1 MVIYSKSYVRWHPQ
15 IALPHSREQAIV
27 RPSLLQP
34 LRPVSIS
41 RRSAAGSAIPHGA
54 QVVCAHTVS
63 T

>member
-41 RRSAAGSAIPHGA
+41 AAPRRAVPFHT
-54 QVVCAHTVS
+54 VRRWCAHTQ
-63 T
+63 